1 MSSSP
6 VSANSAV
13 KAPLKAYKN
22 MLIGMIIAVTFR
34 PDGFGKQIH
43 PVGAAAQGNFPKHR
57 KIFNGKEILCCTL
70 SLSRVINFACLQPFN
85 QFLWHNINKLNLT
98 CVVKYRI
105 RDTLVYH
112 NARYRCNGI
121 IETFNMLNIYRG
133 INIYSRI
140 KQLFNILVTLCMPA
154 HGSIGMGKLIHKD

>member
-22 MLIGMIIAVTFR
+22 MLIGVIIAVTFR

-57 KIFNGKEILCCTL
+57 KIFKCPLFRSVAPFQF
-70 SLSRVINFACLQPFN
+70 SLETVLDFALFR
-85 QFLWHNINKLNLT
+85 QFKHLL
-98 CVVKYRI
+98 
-105 RDTLVYH
+105 
-112 NARYRCNGI
+112 
-121 IETFNMLNIYRG
+121 
-133 INIYSRI
+133 
-140 KQLFNILVTLCMPA
+140 
-154 HGSIGMGKLIHKD
+154 